1 MSSNNKSTL
10 KMLLFYGEKTMQKN
24 KEFSNIKFLSELP
37 FFEKPKNFAVRD
49 LLTRQ
54 TFYGQPIERRK
65 SNKLTNQEL
74 LQILPFYDSVG
85 ITKKIKHLEIMF
97 QYMV

>member
-1 MSSNNKSTL
+1 
-10 KMLLFYGEKTMQKN
+10 MQKN

-37 FFEKPKNFAVRD
+37 FFEKPKNFTVRD

-54 TFYGQPIERRK
+54 TFYGQPIERQK